1 MTSLRRLWLVRHG
14 ETEGQSSIRFHGS
27 NDVPLSAHG
36 RAQIAAVAPLLA
48 GLQPAR
54 IVHSPLSRTVESAR
68 ILASACGYAPDLL
81 RVEPRL
87 REMSFG
93 VCEGLTAEEI
103 AALHPEFW
111 ARRQRGEHEG
121 FPGGERRL
129 DFAARVQAVA
139 HELAAGPDE
148 DVIVVSHHGT
158 TRQILRALL
167 GVPQQ
172 GGDQFAVRLGSL
184 TVARREARWAIDVF
198 DWVPE

>member
-1 MTSLRRLWLVRHG
+1 MRHG

-54 IVHSPLSRTVESAR
+54 IVHSPMSRAVESAR
-68 ILASACGYAPDLL
+68 ILAGACGYAPNLL
-81 RVEPRL
+81 HVEPRL

-103 AALHPEFW
+103 AAQHPEFW
-111 ARRQRGEHEG
+111 ARRERGEHEG
-121 FPGGERRL
+121 FPGGELRV

-139 HELAAGPDE
+139 RELAAGPDE
-148 DVIVVSHHGT
+148 DVIVVSHQGT

-167 GVPQQ
+167 GMPQV

-184 TVARREARWAIDVF
+184 TVARRGDAWALDVF
-198 DWVPE
+198 DLVPE